1 VTTYSLRYREVGSD
15 EAGWSQPVVVD
26 GTSHALT
33 GLAPGVRYDVEVT
46 AVSGASQSLA
56 TVGQR
61 STRCAAPSEPS
72 ALPAGYALST
82 DDPGTNGRLAV
93 SWTEVTGAVSYEVRA
108 RTGAAAFTAV
118 GDPVAGLATTLTG
131 LDGAQ
136 SFDVEVMA
144 VNVDGDR
151 SVASTARTGVPAG
164 IASGGDV
171 TAFTADG
178 SNGTAGTT
186 YVVHRFATVGSESF
200 TLHRDRTVEYL
211 IVAGGGGGSR
221 SGGGG
226 AGGLRSGSTALT
238 AGAARTIAVGGGG
251 AGSSSSDA
259 ANDGG
264 NSSALGLTA
273 SGGGGGGANAFAG
286 AGRAGGSGGGGG
298 AAAGGHVNAGGAG
311 TTGQGR
317 NGGSSYGFLSFPG
330 GWRRWRRWRGR
341 HRGQRR
347 HRAGDGRSRWPRARL
362 LHHRDADRLRGR
374 RRGLPLP
381 VQLHRLTRCRAAGV
395 RRREWRDRR
404 VQLGL
409 EHGRR
414 RRCRW
419 EGRRRWRGTVEPH
432 RWQRRLGRG
441 DHPLRPARLSRP
453 AAQDPGPQSRRTAA
467 IAARSTTAPATSGTP
482 KLATLLRTWQ

>member
-330 GWRRWRRWRGR
+330 GGGGGAGGAGGTAANDGTGR
-341 HRGQRR
+341 VT
-347 HRAGDGRSRWPRARL
+347 AGAGGLGLDSSITGTPTGYAGGGAGSPYQFNSIDSPGAARPESGGGSGGTVASNSASNTGGGAGADGRGGGGGGAPSNRTGGSGGSGAVIIRYA
-362 LHHRDADRLRGR
+362 
-374 RRGLPLP
+374 LP
-381 VQLHRLTRCRAAGV
+381 A
-395 RRREWRDRR
+395 
-404 VQLGL
+404 
-409 EHGRR
+409 
-414 RRCRW
+414 
-419 EGRRRWRGTVEPH
+419 
-432 RWQRRLGRG
+432 
-441 DHPLRPARLSRP
+441 
-453 AAQDPGPQSRRTAA
+453 
-467 IAARSTTAPATSGTP
+467 
-482 KLATLLRTWQ
+482 